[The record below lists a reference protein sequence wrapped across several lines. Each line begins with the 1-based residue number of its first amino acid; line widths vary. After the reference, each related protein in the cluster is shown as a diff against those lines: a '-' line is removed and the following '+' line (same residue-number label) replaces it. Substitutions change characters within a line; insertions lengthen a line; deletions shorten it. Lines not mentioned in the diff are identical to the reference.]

1 MADELEEKLITIFS
15 NVLDIPLKLIDSQL
29 KLKINSN
36 WSSIAH
42 LNLLFSIEDEFKISF
57 TDDEVVKL
65 MDYPSIL
72 QAISEKFSNTRDR
85 SK

>member
-1 MADELEEKLITIFS
+1 MADELEEKLKTIFS
-15 NVLDIPLKLIDSQL
+15 NILNIPLKLIDSQL

-72 QAISEKFSNTRDR
+72 RAISEKCSNTRDR